1 MAVAI
6 ADEIRAFFARLHG
19 RPRPAGIDVNVL
31 TPITMTVFAV
41 LAVLTAILLIADILN
56 PVSLNL

>member
-6 ADEIRAFFARLHG
+6 ADAIRAFFARLRG
-19 RPRPAGIDVNVL
+19 RPRPAAIDVNVL
-31 TPITMTVFAV
+31 TPLTMGVFAV
-41 LAVLTAILLIADILN
+41 LAVLTVILLIADIFN